1 MVFDMDGTMYQ
12 LDGEEGTFKNST
24 LFKTVILNSVQFVM
38 DREII
43 NMVAAEEIINE
54 ALKDSIGISNVLSK
68 RYGVTRSNYFDIAW
82 NIDPKKVIKDFE
94 KSVATIQKLNL
105 NGQRMFLLTAAPRI
119 WMENVVRELGIGQA
133 FERKY
138 HGEMFGTKS
147 EVFESLA
154 REFEPNK
161 ILTVG
166 DQFETDIKPAINLG
180 MIPFQ
185 VKGPNDLSNL
195 I

>member
-1 MVFDMDGTMYQ
+1 MKETKDINTLNQFEIMVFDMDGTMYQ

-82 NIDPKKVIKDFE
+82 NIDPKKV
-94 KSVATIQKLNL
+94 
-105 NGQRMFLLTAAPRI
+105 PRI
-119 WMENVVRELGIGQA
+119 
-133 FERKY
+133 K
-138 HGEMFGTKS
+138 KS
-147 EVFESLA
+147 M
-154 REFEPNK
+154 R
-161 ILTVG
+161 
-166 DQFETDIKPAINLG
+166 
-180 MIPFQ
+180 
-185 VKGPNDLSNL
+185 
-195 I
+195 